1 MALFYQKELFVIS
14 CCTENDPVRPI
25 CAPILFFL
33 FLRKKRIAASG
44 EEKKENFRN
53 RGALPV
59 PPSCNSS
66 FAQFWL
72 PAPGHLSAGNY
83 VPHAILMMAGR

>member
-33 FLRKKRIAASG
+33 FI
-44 EEKKENFRN
+44 EKEKN
-53 RGALPV
+53 RRA
-59 PPSCNSS
+59 
-66 FAQFWL
+66 
-72 PAPGHLSAGNY
+72 
-83 VPHAILMMAGR
+83 R